1 MHTITDD
8 PSGAT
13 PGLTDLALAAT
24 NVAVLP
30 AIGLL
35 VGIFA
40 GIAIGRIRR
49 GMRGSAERRRPD
61 DLLELADTPDLGFVR
76 FDAELT
82 ATEWNRGMGL
92 VLDGIAASDR
102 GAEERPD
109 WWVAIHPEDH
119 PRLRKTLR
127 GLEPARSTSCDF
139 RVHGSAGRWCSM
151 RGTAHRR
158 VDGTSV
164 LLFHGS
170 SPQTIA
176 DRSLE
181 SAARL
186 RRTMEIATETLEV
199 TDDVDE
205 TMCELLPLIGD
216 ELRLKGIG
224 WYGMDTDARCHGI
237 ASWSPG
243 RSSDTATM
251 IPTTMSEELLARLES
266 GKAAQKGDRF
276 SDRLTSPIRINGH
289 LDSVLVADFE
299 PDEHRRDEVVLIF
312 GRFCDALG
320 RRFEREEAGRER
332 ESFMA
337 IRGSL
342 ERCEILPR
350 LTSGL
355 RHDFNNVAFAIGGR
369 ISLLLQRAEDPVVIE
384 GLGEIRKA
392 VAAAGRLIERFA
404 PSEGGDTRLIQLPL
418 RAELEVITDT
428 AKRLLPRR
436 LDMEFE
442 CDRREID
449 DAAVIES
456 DPEAFQRLLLN
467 LVVNSRDAI
476 RGRGRIRVSAR
487 RLDSDRVEIRVDDDG
502 PGIPPQDRRRLLQP
516 FESGPERTSV
526 GYGLAFCHRS
536 VERMGGRFDLI
547 DSPLGGLGVRLV
559 LPFADA
565 TPRRPSEPLEIMPDD
580 ARMPRATLVVEDNAV
595 VREVI
600 TAHLEQA
607 GTRVTHEGDATGVED
622 RLANDSEIE
631 MLVMDI
637 DLPGRSGIE
646 CISALRGEGDRTPCV
661 LITGG
666 VMDPPPLERTRLLRK
681 PFGMEP
687 LIATI
692 RSLFADCDSRPDAGQ
707 RVG

>member
-1 MHTITDD
+1 MHPITDD
-8 PSGAT
+8 PSSAT
-13 PGLTDLALAAT
+13 PGLMNLALDAT

-30 AIGLL
+30 AICL
-35 VGIFA
+35 VLGIFA
-40 GIAIGRIRR
+40 GIAIGRLNR
-49 GMRGSAERRRPD
+49 GMRGSGERRRPD

-76 FDAELT
+76 FDAQLT
-82 ATEWNRGMGL
+82 ATEWNRGMEQ
-92 VLDGIAASDR
+92 VLDAIAASDR
-102 GAEERPD
+102 RTEERPD
-109 WWVAIHPEDH
+109 WWMAVHPGDR
-119 PRLRKTLR
+119 PRLRTTLR
-127 GLEPARSTSCDF
+127 GLEPARCTSCDF
-139 RVHGSAGRWCSM
+139 RVHESEGRWRSM

-158 VDGTSV
+158 VDGTSA
-164 LLFHGS
+164 LLFHGTY
-170 SPQTIA
+170 PNAIA
-176 DRSLE
+176 EGSLE

-186 RRTMEIATETLEV
+186 RRTMEIATEALEV

-224 WYGMDTDARCHGI
+224 WYGVDTDARCRGI
-237 ASWSPG
+237 ASWSPE

-266 GKAAQKGDRF
+266 GKAAHEGDRL
-276 SDRLTSPIRINGH
+276 SDRMTSPIRINGH

-299 PDEHRRDEVVLIF
+299 PDEDRRDEVVLIF

-320 RRFEREEAGRER
+320 RRFERAEAAGER
-332 ESFMA
+332 ESFTA

-369 ISLLLQRAEDPVVIE
+369 VSLLLQRTEDPVVIE
-384 GLGEIRKA
+384 GLVEIRKA

-404 PSEGGDTRLIQLPL
+404 PSEGGDTRPIQIPL
-418 RAELEVITDT
+418 RTELEVITTT

-442 CDRREID
+442 CDRRGID
-449 DAAVIES
+449 DAAVIET

-502 PGIPPQDRRRLLQP
+502 PGIPPQDRRRLLLP
-516 FESGPERTSV
+516 FESGPERSGA

-559 LPFADA
+559 LPVADA
-565 TPRRPSEPLEIMPDD
+565 APRRPAEPNEITPDD

-600 TAHLEQA
+600 TTHLEQA
-607 GTRVTHEGDATGVED
+607 GTRVTREGDATGVED

-646 CISALRGEGDRTPCV
+646 CISALRAEGDRTPCV

-666 VMDPPPLERTRLLRK
+666 VMDPPPLERTRVLRK

-687 LIATI
+687 LTATI
-692 RSLFADCDSRPDAGQ
+692 RSLLAECDSRPDKG
-707 RVG
+707 RPVG